1 MISPFD
7 VESQTLPFALV
18 FDVKQSDGMEG
29 SYTRISGARTERAT
43 YHENGTER
51 SSLSVLR
58 SRWQVP
64 SNDGSAERAVNL
76 QTLRPHCF
84 PERYCFYVP
93 LLEVS

>member
-43 YHENGTER
+43 YHREWHR
-51 SSLSVLR
+51 KKFVVR
-58 SRWQVP
+58 I
-64 SNDGSAERAVNL
+64 A
-76 QTLRPHCF
+76 
-84 PERYCFYVP
+84 
-93 LLEVS
+93 